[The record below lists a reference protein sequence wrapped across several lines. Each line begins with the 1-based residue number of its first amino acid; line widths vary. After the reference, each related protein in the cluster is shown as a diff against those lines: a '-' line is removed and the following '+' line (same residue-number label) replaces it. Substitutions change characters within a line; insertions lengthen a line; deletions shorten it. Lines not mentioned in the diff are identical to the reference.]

1 MVGISNHMKL
11 HNYPNY
17 PYTGWFTRSLNPPG
31 NTISMSP
38 PAANSAAN
46 SAACPYAALL
56 CFHAIYKL
64 PAKLAFVPY
73 PWDPLGLKSY
83 NIDINIDRYIYIY
96 IYIYM
101 INMFHSGSWFPVI
114 CFGVHRKTSF
124 WVVPLGPLGG
134 SSARSTWTL

>member
-1 MVGISNHMKL
+1 MKL

-83 NIDINIDRYIYIY
+83 NIDINIDR
-96 IYIYM
+96 
-101 INMFHSGSWFPVI
+101 
-114 CFGVHRKTSF
+114 
-124 WVVPLGPLGG
+124 
-134 SSARSTWTL
+134 